1 MENINNK
8 VELIQK
14 VVSESSNIDLRL
26 SMINIASV
34 QLIIE
39 TPKGAHWDGVLSK
52 ILDVVTDIL
61 KEEYNNR

>member
-26 SMINIASV
+26 SMINIASRT
-34 QLIIE
+34 I
-39 TPKGAHWDGVLSK
+39 
-52 ILDVVTDIL
+52 
-61 KEEYNNR
+61 NN